1 VLKPEPRQL
10 PNRSHT
16 EVVAKQM
23 PEPAPADQKRK
34 PHPAVPRHPHRN
46 SIFKRAIML
55 VLFLLMAGTLFV
67 GVVKFLKVDRNNPP
81 SAEIPANAPSGQPST
96 DPGSPPKASGES
108 KSPSPTSENE
118 KATNPAPGVPEE
130 PSQKSADPS
139 ALPTPSPEQPVLIEP
154 APELPA
160 GIGAKS
166 PGMAALEILEKF
178 LTASSLAERLPIM
191 ETKTPEAEL
200 VTSILSKPLP
210 PAPKMLLE
218 YQESNTV
225 EGVVDFYYNVD
236 FETDKGPNLQTILVR
251 TRGGG
256 DPKVVADPFLD
267 LFGGRLAAYAAKPT
281 EKAGEFQV
289 IVSAV
294 ASCMDP
300 KIPNREKKLTLKLL
314 PRDNTK
320 EIALA
325 YFGKM
330 SKIHEMLEDGTY
342 SLSYGKAKSCTV
354 MLRWNTEDNAEY
366 PYLEAIALKALD
378 WNP

>member
-1 VLKPEPRQL
+1 MLKPEPRQL
-10 PNRSHT
+10 PNRAHG

-34 PHPAVPRHPHRN
+34 PHPPVPRHPHRN
-46 SIFKRAIML
+46 SLFKRAIML
-55 VLFLLMAGTLFV
+55 VLFVVMAGALFV

-81 SAEIPANAPSGQPST
+81 VSSPTESPTDVADTSATAA
-96 DPGSPPKASGES
+96 DPTPKAGTETGEE
-108 KSPSPTSENE
+108 PE
-118 KATNPAPGVPEE
+118 PAPAPEKTSLNTKE
-130 PSQKSADPS
+130 PA
-139 ALPTPSPEQPVLIEP
+139 ALPTPAAEQPTLIEP
-154 APELPA
+154 APELPE
-160 GIGAKS
+160 GIEARS
-166 PGMAALEILEKF
+166 PGMEALAVLEKF
-178 LTASSLAERLPIM
+178 LAATSLAERLPLM

-200 VTSILSKPLP
+200 ATSILSKPLP

-218 YQESNTV
+218 YQESNNV

-251 TRGGG
+251 TRGSG

-267 LFGGRLAAYAAKPT
+267 LFGGRLAAYAAKPSD
-281 EKAGEFQV
+281 KAGEFQV

>member
-1 VLKPEPRQL
+1 
-10 PNRSHT
+10 
-16 EVVAKQM
+16 
-23 PEPAPADQKRK
+23 
-34 PHPAVPRHPHRN
+34 
-46 SIFKRAIML
+46 ML
-55 VLFLLMAGTLFV
+55 VLFLVMAGALFL
-67 GVVKFLKVDRNNPP
+67 GVMKFLKVDRNNPP
-81 SAEIPANAPSGQPST
+81 AGSIPTNPPDTTAADAPKDAPATSGTTT
-96 DPGSPPKASGES
+96 DPAPKAG
-108 KSPSPTSENE
+108 SETE
-118 KATNPAPGVPEE
+118 KAPAPAPA
-130 PSQKSADPS
+130 PDKTSQTPKQPA
-139 ALPTPSPEQPVLIEP
+139 ALPTPASQQPTLIEP
-154 APELPA
+154 APELPE
-160 GIGAKS
+160 GLEAKS
-166 PGMAALEILEKF
+166 PGMEALAVLEKF
-178 LTASSLAERLPIM
+178 LTASSLAERLPLM

-200 VTSILSKPLP
+200 ATSILSKPLP

-218 YQESNTV
+218 YQESNNV

-236 FETDKGPNLQTILVR
+236 FETDSGPNLQTILVR

-256 DPKVVADPFLD
+256 EPKVVADPFLD

-281 EKAGEFQV
+281 DKAGEFQV